1 MLTIQSIAELRT
13 QLASWRNQ
21 GRSLALVPT
30 MGNLHAGHLHLVEQ
44 ARKHAERVVVSV
56 FVNPLQFGPG
66 EDYDRYPRTLE
77 EDRLQLEAIGADLLF
92 APLLTE
98 IYPFPL
104 AESTYVEVPVIT
116 EILCGAHRPGHF
128 RGVTTVVAKLFNL
141 VQPDVALFGEKDYQ
155 QLQVI
160 RKMVTDLNFPVR
172 VESVPIVREA
182 DGLALSSRNRYLNL
196 QERALA
202 PLLYQSLCK
211 ARDAIVGGEKD
222 FVALSRQAMAFL
234 ENRGL
239 QPEYFEIRRPDLSGA
254 TADDRPLVIL
264 AAARI
269 GATRLIDNLSV
280 P

>member
-239 QPEYFEIRRPDLSGA
+239 QPEYFEIRRTDLSGA